1 MGRIALSA
9 NKRIAEFLDF
19 AIQVKFAYVNKLI
32 IFPYRNRKREC
43 HEFFERSPSPLKAK
57 CAPFSRISTAIPNL
71 PTSKTEPISAFASSS
86 ARISIDMLCPKDNI
100 TIAVI
105 RGAKPGK
112 TVGLR
117 FDTDALQMQELC
129 DVPYKSETD
138 GLMHGCGHDA
148 HTTCGVF
155 VARLLKA
162 HADALCGTYKII
174 FQPAEEG
181 EHGADEVIATGLV
194 SDVDAFYGLH
204 VWSLYPTG
212 TLHATPGGIWA
223 EPDMFKVTIHG
234 KGGHGATPEVC
245 VDAITAGAAVVQ
257 SLQTIVS
264 RFISPMD
271 SVVVTVGSFH
281 AGTRCNIIAQ
291 DAVLEGTLRAFDD
304 DVHRRLL
311 EHFRRII
318 TDVSAAYGCTA
329 EIEINE
335 VAGVVVND
343 EALCRIA
350 NECAAELV
358 PPDRIQPQH
367 PCMLGDDF
375 ASYRAIAPSCFV
387 QVGMLAPEKDC
398 CYAHHHGMFK
408 VDEDVLPLCA
418 AWMAAMAARAASR

>member
-1 MGRIALSA
+1 MNALREECQQLRDELIAL
-9 NKRIAEFLDF
+9 RREFHRAPELG
-19 AIQVKFAYVNKLI
+19 L
-32 IFPYRNRKREC
+32 
-43 HEFFERSPSPLKAK
+43 HEYH
-57 CAPFSRISTAIPNL
+57 TA
-71 PTSKTEPISAFASSS
+71 
-86 ARISIDMLCPKDNI
+86 ARIERELDRCGIPHERVGE
-100 TIAVI
+100 TAV
-105 RGAKPGK
+105 
-112 TVGLR
+112 VGHLTGNGNGSGLVVLR
-117 FDTDALQMQELC
+117 ADIDALPIQETN
-129 DVPYKSETD
+129 DVPYRSQTP
-138 GLMHGCGHDA
+138 GMMHACGHDA
-148 HTTCGVF
+148 HTTC
-155 VARLLKA
+155 LLGAAKVLSA
-162 HADALCGTYKII
+162 HRADFGGEVRFL

-194 SDVDAFYGLH
+194 SDVDAFFGLH

-223 EPDMFKVTIHG
+223 EPDMFKVTIRG